1 MSRKTQKGP
10 TFRQPSQLPTF
21 LLYRHPVAADGLT
34 TESLGVG
41 KISSQNDFFFGTM
54 IDREG
59 KSREKTRGI
68 VQSSAFVHHLKAWDL
83 IWGPVERAS
92 EQMQSLYS
100 WTLDIYLAIVA
111 ILWGHANAIGH
122 TSTKL
127 YYSFLN
133 SPLLYQN
140 NTPQINWFPKLIDN
154 HHYQAIL
161 CSCVFHVLSLVHALT
176 PRHGSATRPIKGLSQ
191 SPRVQV
197 PRRFNN
203 REIFNLSSVKSVKP
217 SDAGRPG
224 GDEHHKS
231 QLWRWFQRKLSWHF

>member
-1 MSRKTQKGP
+1 MISRQGALAEYKVKVSKLYNNCILRGAIQGSRKTQRGP

-34 TESLGVG
+34 TESLVVG
-41 KISSQNDFFFGTM
+41 KISSKNNFFFGTM
-54 IDREG
+54 IEG
-59 KSREKTRGI
+59 KSMEKTWSI
-68 VQSSAFVHHLKAWDL
+68 AQSSAFVHHLKAWDL

-127 YYSFLN
+127 YYSF
-133 SPLLYQN
+133 SPSYQN
-140 NTPQINWFPKLIDN
+140 VTPQINWLPKSIDN
-154 HHYQAIL
+154 YHLQAKE
-161 CSCVFHVLSLVHALT
+161 CSCVFHVLPLVHALT

-203 REIFNLSSVKSVKP
+203 REI
-217 SDAGRPG
+217 
-224 GDEHHKS
+224 
-231 QLWRWFQRKLSWHF
+231 

>member
-1 MSRKTQKGP
+1 
-10 TFRQPSQLPTF
+10 
-21 LLYRHPVAADGLT
+21 
-34 TESLGVG
+34 
-41 KISSQNDFFFGTM
+41 M

-59 KSREKTRGI
+59 KPREKTGSI
-68 VQSSAFVHHLKAWDL
+68 AQSSAFVHHLKAWDL
-83 IWGPVERAS
+83 IWGPIERAS

-140 NTPQINWFPKLIDN
+140 DTPQINWFPKLIDN

-191 SPRVQV
+191 SPGVQV

-203 REIFNLSSVKSVKP
+203 REI
-217 SDAGRPG
+217 
-224 GDEHHKS
+224 
-231 QLWRWFQRKLSWHF
+231 